1 MSAGGGRRLECLFV
15 AEKPSIAKVMSE
27 TLSQGTARHRA
38 SASQYNP
45 IYDFALDLTSS
56 VDDAHGP
63 FGGTKG
69 IRLQVSTTSVSG
81 HLMGV
86 DFESQQTKSWR
97 ATPQRELFDA
107 QIASFVIT
115 GQENVASNLA
125 IEAKKVRVLVIWTD
139 CDREGEAIGD
149 EIASQC
155 LQSNPSLVV
164 RRAVFS
170 AANQQDLWRAV
181 NSTRALDMHQV
192 DAVNARQEIDLRLG
206 AVFTRFQT
214 LTLRNAIPQ
223 LGERIVSFGP
233 CQFPTLGFI
242 VARYE
247 AILAFQSERFWQVK
261 LCYNEQFHFT
271 WHRHRLFD
279 QGAAVTCYQV
289 LCAHPECTVEQV
301 TRRPTSKRAP
311 TPLATVELQ
320 IRASKWLR
328 LSSEVVMKAAELLYQ
343 RGIISYPRT
352 ETEQFSPTFDLQS
365 LVANLV
371 PSPQFG
377 QFAQRLLDPAS
388 NLFQHPRPG
397 PKNDQAHPPIHPLK
411 FAPELHDQAEV
422 RVYEFVCRHFLACCS
437 RDATG
442 FESQIKVKA
451 GAEHFSIKGLQVMER
466 NYLDVYVYDRW
477 GERAIPET
485 LVEGNTFV
493 PSELLL
499 VGGETTAPELLSEA
513 ELIRLMDK
521 HGIGTDATIADHIKT
536 MLEREYASK
545 VQGSKFAPSNLGVA
559 LIRAYIE
566 MGHEAVF
573 SKASLRG
580 QMERDL
586 KLICLGQKTK
596 KQVVTDTVN
605 KYRQV
610 FLDVL
615 RKKSV
620 LTGFVGSVFMM
631 ENGEEEEGG
640 FGSGRYDE
648 VLLNNF
654 SECGRCHQPALTLC
668 KSSLD
673 GKIGLR
679 CATASCAVVLGP
691 LPSHVQELTPRTER
705 CPLCQFQVVNAVV
718 SPTNSWPFCPSCF
731 VNPPSRQQVHAATAG
746 AVIVVDLE
754 DEGSGDVM
762 EMPCYRCT
770 LQQCALSGSVSAAPV
785 MPCTLKCSGAMEL
798 KKFTPQGRDSYYVL
812 KCKNQ
817 PLCKAVQKL
826 PSCAKEVD
834 LAASTATCVRCGA
847 RKLQFTFRMSK
858 VPPGTPPVLT
868 ECPNFARCASH
879 SSRDFRAILEMER
892 LDVQPV
898 VVAVAPPPMQTVTV
912 ALPSSSSNGARGRG
926 QQTLPFQPR
935 QPAVAATA
943 PQFRQPPPLPSPAAA
958 SFSGNSKPCKA
969 CGQLTSERVA
979 TTQANMGRGFYKC
992 DGCGA
997 FEWKD
1002 EQQQYSA
1009 PVVAV
1014 VGPSFNNAICFKCQQ
1029 PGHFAS
1035 SCLGGN
1041 SYQPAPPS
1049 AAASSSSFAASTCH
1063 KCKRPGHYANQC
1075 PGLAAAAAAPA
1086 PAFKS
1091 KGKGSR
1097 NCSACHSL
1105 LPPRKRKCEVCGTTT
1120 TATATA
1126 KKPSSFNKYEDD
1138 DGDDYGE

>member
-1 MSAGGGRRLECLFV
+1 MSSGGGGRRLECLFV

-56 VDDAHGP
+56 IDDAHGP
-63 FGGTKG
+63 FSGTKG

-107 QIASFVIT
+107 QIASSVIT
-115 GQENVASNLA
+115 GQENVANNLV
-125 IEAKKVRVLVIWTD
+125 IEAKKARVLVIWTD

-149 EIASQC
+149 EICSQC
-155 LQSNPSLVV
+155 LQSNPNLVV

-261 LCYNEQFHFT
+261 LCYNDQFHFT

-279 QGAAVTCYQV
+279 QCSAVTCYQV

-311 TPLATVELQ
+311 IPLATVELQ

-352 ETEQFSPTFDLQS
+352 ETEQFSPTFDLKS

-377 QFAQRLLDPAS
+377 QFAQRLLDPGQ

-451 GAEHFSIKGLQVMER
+451 CAEHFSIKGLQVMER

-493 PSELLL
+493 PSELVL
-499 VGGETTAPELLSEA
+499 VQGETTAPELLTEA

-615 RKKSV
+615 RKKNV

-631 ENGEEEEGG
+631 ESGEEEEGG
-640 FGSGRYDE
+640 NGAGRYDE
-648 VLLNNF
+648 VLLTNF
-654 SECGRCHQPALTLC
+654 SECGRCHQPALMLC
-668 KSSLD
+668 KSSVD

-679 CATASCAVVLGP
+679 CTTASCLVVLGP
-691 LPSHVQELTPRTER
+691 LPSHVLELTPRTER

-718 SPTNSWPFCPSCF
+718 SSTNSWPFCPSCF
-731 VNPPSRQQVHAATAG
+731 VNPPSRQQTM
-746 AVIVVDLE
+746 AVTTGGVVDVE
-754 DEGSGDVM
+754 DEGGDVM

-770 LQQCALSGSVSAAPV
+770 FQQCSLSGSVSAAPI
-785 MPCTLKCSGAMEL
+785 MPCTLKCTGAMEL

-812 KCKNQ
+812 KCKNH
-817 PLCKAVQKL
+817 PTCKAVQKL

-834 LAASTATCVRCGA
+834 LAASTATCTRCGA

-858 VPPGTPPVLT
+858 VPPGTPPVLI

-892 LDVQPV
+892 LDVQP
-898 VVAVAPPPMQTVTV
+898 PPMQTVTV
-912 ALPSSSSNGARGRG
+912 VLPNNNGRGRG
-926 QQTLPFQPR
+926 QQVLPFLPR
-935 QPAVAATA
+935 QSTVAMIA
-943 PQFRQPPPLPSPAAA
+943 PQFRQPPLPPSTTSAAAA
-958 SFSGNSKPCKA
+958 STFNGSSKPCKA
-969 CGQLTSERVA
+969 CGQLTNERVA

-1002 EQQQYSA
+1002 EQHLA
-1009 PVVAV
+1009 T
-1014 VGPSFNNAICFKCQQ
+1014 PSFNNAICFKCQQ

-1035 SCLGGN
+1035 NCPSGN
-1041 SYQPAPPS
+1041 SYQPALPTP
-1049 AAASSSSFAASTCH
+1049 APTAFASSTCH

-1075 PGLAAAAAAPA
+1075 PGLAAATAAGGGGG
-1086 PAFKS
+1086 FKS
-1091 KGKGSR
+1091 KSSR
-1097 NCSACHSL
+1097 SCSACHAL

-1120 TATATA
+1120 TTTT
-1126 KKPSSFNKYEDD
+1126 KKPLGFNKYED
-1138 DGDDYGE
+1138 ENEEE